1 MTMCAARYLIC
12 KHLPWHQVSITD
24 NVSDIEMCLGKQVG
38 NSLNHIKFH
47 CFLSINGC
55 NHSNEFVSKC
65 VQILAGRQESEAK
78 SIAIASCART
88 IHAYGHEVGSCLEII
103 EQRDNA
109 RAIHSISAR
118 CYNMWLRFSQGTH
131 VKSCMNWRV
140 LFERDHS
147 RAMVNCDTDHKQGPV
162 DLSVLI
168 ITRDFNVGLH
178 FR

>member
-1 MTMCAARYLIC
+1 MQLGIWFVNIYHDIRYLSPTKSQTLKC
-12 KHLPWHQVSITD
+12 VLENKWGL
-24 NVSDIEMCLGKQVG
+24 
-38 NSLNHIKFH
+38 H

-78 SIAIASCART
+78 SFAIASCART
-88 IHAYGHEVGSCLEII
+88 IHAYGHEVCSCLEII
-103 EQRDNA
+103 EQRDNT

-118 CYNMWLRFSQGTH
+118 CYNMWLRFSQGTY
-131 VKSCMNWRV
+131 VKSCMKWKA